1 MVIAIYDKKIS
12 PRIDRSEQN
21 QLVVHISVHNT
32 DDDLNELKP
41 QLSKDEFER
50 LERLWFSS
58 DVERDFKVGENCVFV
73 SEKNN

>member
-1 MVIAIYDKKIS
+1 MVIAIYDKKVS

-32 DDDLNELKP
+32 DDDLNELKA